1 MQHSR
6 TPHSLPILQLVYSLA
21 IRAGSGLCGV
31 THAAA
36 EPVPLPTVDFEVKA
50 TMMSSGTMTMHH
62 SGDKAR
68 VETDV
73 GPLPLTGIMDLKT
86 RKMYMLMS
94 IPGIGNTAM
103 EVSIGDASYGQ
114 VYGDGKRVG
123 NDTVAGEPCELWE
136 MAAAKPGHESKHF
149 GGPVIVCLSKDHI
162 PLRTE
167 ATVNGKRKVVSEVTE
182 IKRVKQDPSLFVLPK
197 GVKTVKMP
205 KSLSESIAAGIAKEK

>member
-6 TPHSLPILQLVYSLA
+6 TPHGSPIRRLACALA
-21 IRAGSGLCGV
+21 IFAGAGLSGV
-31 THAAA
+31 TRAVA
-36 EPVPLPTVDFEVKA
+36 EPVPLPTVDFEVTA
-50 TMMSSGTMTMHH
+50 TMMGSGTMTMHH

-73 GPLPLTGIMDLKT
+73 GPMPLTGIMDLKT

-94 IPGIGNTAM
+94 IPGIGKTAM

-114 VYGDGKRVG
+114 VYGNGKRVG
-123 NDTVAGEPCELWE
+123 SDTVAGEPCELWE
-136 MAAAKPGHESKHF
+136 MAAAKPGHENKHF
-149 GGPVIVCLSKDHI
+149 GGPVIVCLSSDHI

-167 ATVNGKRKVVSEVTE
+167 ATVNGKRKIISEVTE

-197 GVKTVKMP
+197 GVNIVKMP
-205 KSLSESIAAGIAKEK
+205 KSLSESIAAGIANEK